1 MSKELS
7 TERRELLAALNSAP
21 GPLSPAG
28 LAQFMGKDRES
39 VKRLLY
45 KCREDGQVVTTDG
58 GYTTSEPYKHVT
70 SVGEFGHDNRFSGA
84 DSLSVGTEVTDQSP
98 PVGTDAGTEPGTT
111 QEPVPDTGALSNQAG
126 VSSTVGGGEYAA
138 KALNPLGIGLYCAEP
153 PGGLP
158 AGTYPAMRDEWNRLV
173 PDFSRGPLPE
183 NPNSV
188 V

>member
-1 MSKELS
+1 
-7 TERRELLAALNSAP
+7 
-21 GPLSPAG
+21 
-28 LAQFMGKDRES
+28 
-39 VKRLLY
+39 LLY

-84 DSLSVGTEVTDQSP
+84 DSLSVGTEVTDQSPPVGTEVTDQSP

-158 AGTYPAMRDEWNRLV
+158 AGTYPAI
-173 PDFSRGPLPE
+173 RG
-183 NPNSV
+183 
-188 V
+188 